1 MEEGREMSCASA
13 AGVDRGEGTLSAGER
28 WLLVGKR
35 TGLASEV
42 ATMKSER
49 PTRSQRGGW
58 MLNECEEA
66 VDREKSVPG
75 MRILS
80 IRVS

>member
-1 MEEGREMSCASA
+1 MSCASA
-13 AGVDRGEGTLSAGER
+13 AGVGRGDRPLSAEER

-49 PTRSQRGGW
+49 PTWSQRLQDGTNGQ
-58 MLNECEEA
+58 NP
-66 VDREKSVPG
+66 RS
-75 MRILS
+75 
-80 IRVS
+80 